1 MVKKTTSVNFGQ
13 QRQHKWLQ
21 TLLQN
26 STREST
32 WVTCNVKLLSMTPL
46 SVWWLTKH
54 RQNSSIE
61 PLILAAQDDCMGNAG
76 NTHCHQCGQGGV
88 TVWHIL
94 SHCHPKRLVHF
105 LHGAARLCS
114 VSSLLWPTYAST
126 TVQEKHCLKI
136 PLEHPHP
143 HGHSYC
149 GPPSRHPSPEE
160 TDRTSTSILLR
171 WLLPETLSRKNKE
184 LRSSSSSLRTPEEK
198 LPGYRLDIV
207 LAVTHCLVGS
217 TAGKTV
223 SQIDGMQQ
231 SVVFRDAPLTWW
243 KCLAQHRNQKTVKYN
258 MWQYNV
264 ISFHSVSS

>member
-1 MVKKTTSVNFGQ
+1 MVKKTTSVNFGW

-76 NTHCHQCGQGGV
+76 NTHCHQCGQGVV

-94 SHCHPKRLVHF
+94 RHCHPKRLVHF

-114 VSSLLWPTYAST
+114 VSSLLWPTYVHMQALQS
-126 TVQEKHCLKI
+126 KKRIAWRFLWNI
-136 PLEHPHP
+136 
-143 HGHSYC
+143 
-149 GPPSRHPSPEE
+149 PSPWAQLLWPAVQ
-160 TDRTSTSILLR
+160 TSFTKTNWSNKHLYLV
-171 WLLPETLSRKNKE
+171 EMVVAGTLSRKNKE
-184 LRSSSSSLRTPEEK
+184 LRSSSSSLRRPEEVTW
-198 LPGYRLDIV
+198 LPLEHCPGSHPLSGGKYCWEDCVANRRNAAISSLLWCTFDLMKMSCTTQESKNGEIQH
-207 LAVTHCLVGS
+207 VT
-217 TAGKTV
+217 
-223 SQIDGMQQ
+223 I
-231 SVVFRDAPLTWW
+231 
-243 KCLAQHRNQKTVKYN
+243 
-258 MWQYNV
+258 
-264 ISFHSVSS
+264 